1 VNAAVQRM
9 KSLGVLT
16 STDGPFQS
24 VIKIKPP
31 MCFSRHDAARLAQTM
46 DKALCELEMAEEA
59 TQFPTAAPFLQEAA
73 TPTQPAPF
81 KNSVRARDYYLGF

>member
-1 VNAAVQRM
+1 M

-46 DKALCELEMAEEA
+46 DKALCELEETAAETTA
-59 TQFPTAAPFLQEAA
+59 KGTMQFPTAAPFLQEAA